1 MNHILKGK
9 LKNKDIYFYIKNTN
23 VDDTIMKIN
32 DSKQGVHFPPS
43 INEWHNSVYSF
54 KKRALV
60 SLLIKDSS
68 VYTLLDSYFNIKPN
82 KWMKI
87 KMKNKWQS
95 LKRIFISK
103 PEIKHNSNKVI
114 ITVYTLNKEKLYL
127 LKKLTNLNKIFTRK
141 LKYKGKFNLNYKKFK
156 FKLKNKLKTWIF
168 INKYIKNGITFP
180 FFIRLKKPQI
190 IKFFYTLIVKTK
202 SFLIMKDLHIKNMF
216 VLNVIRKIL
225 DYKLKKI
232 YIYKTYTGLLYLNN
246 FKYNINLLLGLK
258 NILHKIYNKKVELN
272 VINIKYLY
280 LENSIL
286 ANAVVRK
293 LSNRKNRIIKVIR
306 KALRLA
312 NIPELDPLFKIRVTK
327 KLSIKKNILRI
338 TNYNDLIL
346 KSKSNILKIVLKRL
360 RNKHVIGLRLEGKG
374 RLTRRLTASRSI
386 LKSYYKGGLKN
397 IFSSFQG
404 LSTVMLKGFVNSNV
418 QYTNVNSKN
427 RNGSFG
433 LKSWIGSF

>member
-1 MNHILKGK
+1 MNNILKGK
-9 LKNKDIYFYIKNTN
+9 LKNKDIYIYDKNTN
-23 VDDTIMKIN
+23 VRDL
-32 DSKQGVHFPPS
+32 KQKVHFPPS
-43 INEWHNSVYSF
+43 INEWHNSVYF
-54 KKRALV
+54 YKKRDLV
-60 SLLIKDSS
+60 SLISKDSS
-68 VYTLLDSYFNIKPN
+68 VYTLLDSYFNIKPS
-82 KWMKI
+82 KWVKI
-87 KMKNKWQS
+87 KIKHKWQS

-103 PEIKHNSNKVI
+103 PEIKHSSNKIV
-114 ITVYTLNKEKLYL
+114 ITVYTLNKEKLYF
-127 LKKLTNLNKIFTRK
+127 LKKLINLNKIFTRK
-141 LKYKGKFNLNYKKFK
+141 LKYKGRFNLDYRKFK

-168 INKYIKNGITFP
+168 FNKYIKNGITFP
-180 FFIRLKKPQI
+180 FIVRLKKIKI
-190 IKFFYTLIVKTK
+190 IKFFSNLMVKTK
-202 SFLIMKDLHIKNMF
+202 SYIYMKNLHIRNIF
-216 VLNVIRKIL
+216 IINVVRKIL

-246 FKYNINLLLGLK
+246 FKFNVNLLLGLK

-272 VINIKYLY
+272 VVNIKYLY

-293 LSNRKNRIIKVIR
+293 LSNRKNRIIKIIR

-327 KLSIKKNILRI
+327 KLVSKKDILPI
-338 TNYNDLIL
+338 SKYNDLITR
-346 KSKSNILKIVLKRL
+346 SKSSILKIVLKRL
-360 RNKHVIGLRLEGKG
+360 KNKHVIGLRLEGKG

-404 LSTVMLKGFVNSNV
+404 LSTVMLKGYVNSNV